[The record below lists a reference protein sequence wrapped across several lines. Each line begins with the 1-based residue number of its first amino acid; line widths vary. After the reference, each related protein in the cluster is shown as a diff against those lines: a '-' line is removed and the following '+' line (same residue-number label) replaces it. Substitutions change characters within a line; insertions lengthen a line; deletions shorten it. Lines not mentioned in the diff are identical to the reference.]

1 MKPRNLT
8 LWTLTAALFMTLAL
22 GCNKN
27 QNASARED
35 AQIATDVQSKINSDS
50 NVPTK
55 AITVNSNKGIVTL
68 AGTVGSEMERQAA
81 SNDAA
86 TVDGVK
92 TVVNNLE
99 VGSQSA
105 GNAAMPATDQP
116 QPSTSTTASESGSRA
131 TTTKG
136 NRIHTAPLRRTPSGS
151 TAPSTIASNAA
162 PATPSAPVVPQQ
174 VTIPAGTSLSIRTID
189 PVDSEKAQVGQ
200 VFSATL
206 DSPVEV
212 DGRVVIPAN
221 ADVQG
226 KVVDVKSAGK
236 FQGASLLT
244 LDLTEVSFNGK
255 SYRID
260 TDQWSETGA
269 SRGKNTAAKVGG
281 GAALGAI
288 IGAIAGGGKGAA
300 IGAGVGA
307 GVGTGAQ
314 AVTHGQQIVVQP
326 ETLLAFT
333 LRSPVT
339 VTPSSTTRNP
349 NRTRLGTGDNQQQ

>member
-1 MKPRNLT
+1 MKPRNFT
-8 LWTLTAALFMTLAL
+8 LWIITAALSVVLAA
-22 GCNKN
+22 GCNKG

-35 AQIATDVQSKINSDS
+35 SKIAADVQSKINSDS

-55 AITVNSNKGIVTL
+55 AITVNSNNGIVTL
-68 AGTVGSEMERQAA
+68 SGSVGSEMERQAA

-99 VGSQSA
+99 VGQQSA
-105 GNAAMPATDQP
+105 ENAMPASNQP
-116 QPSTSTTASESGSRA
+116 EPSASSAARESGSRA

-136 NRIHTAPLRRTPSGS
+136 NRIHTAPLPTTRSHSAPAS
-151 TAPSTIASNAA
+151 TMASNAA
-162 PATPSAPVVPQQ
+162 PATETPSNPAVPQ

-189 PVDSEKAQVGQ
+189 AVDSEKAQVGQ
-200 VFSATL
+200 IFSATL

-212 DGRVVIPAN
+212 DGRIVIPAN

-226 KVVDVKSAGK
+226 NVVEVKSAGK
-236 FQGASLLT
+236 FAGASQLT
-244 LDLTEVSFNGK
+244 LDLTKVSFNGK
-255 SYRID
+255 AYRID
-260 TDQWSETGA
+260 TDQWSKTGA

-288 IGAIAGGGKGAA
+288 IGGIAGGGKGAA

-314 AVTHGQQIVVQP
+314 AVTNGQQIVLQP
-326 ETLLAFT
+326 ETLLTFT
-333 LRSPVT
+333 LRNPVT

-349 NRTRLGTGDNQQQ
+349 NRTRLGTGDSQ